1 MKTTDDY
8 KKQLLEL
15 RAVFTKRMDAIHK
28 DTHHT
33 EEPVEKDF
41 AEQVVQREN
50 DDVLNALGDEARQTV
65 TLINN
70 ALHRIES
77 GDFGYCLS
85 CGEAIAEERLNIV
98 PFAEYCVKCADKPMK
113 KS

>member
-1 MKTTDDY
+1 MKTLEDY

-15 RAVFTKRMDAIHK
+15 RADLTSRMDAIRK
-28 DTHHT
+28 DTHHV

-50 DDVLNALGDEARQTV
+50 DDVLNALNDDAQKTV

-77 GDFGYCLS
+77 GEFGYCLD
-85 CGEAIAEERLNIV
+85 CGDAIAEDRLNIV
-98 PFAEYCVKCADKPMK
+98 PFAQYCVKCADKPK
-113 KS
+113 

>member
-1 MKTTDDY
+1 MKTSEDY

-15 RAVFTKRMDAIHK
+15 RKDVVLRMDAIHK

-50 DDVLNALGDEARQTV
+50 EDVLNALGEEARQTV

-70 ALHRIES
+70 ALQRIES

-98 PFAEYCVKCADKPMK
+98 PYAEYCVKCADKHTK
-113 KS
+113 

>member
-1 MKTTDDY
+1 MKTSEDY

-15 RAVFTKRMDAIHK
+15 RTSLVTRMAAIHK

-50 DDVLNALGDEARQTV
+50 EDVLNALNEEARQTV
-65 TLINN
+65 NRINN
-70 ALHRIES
+70 ALQRIES
-77 GDFGYCLS
+77 GDFGYCLG

-98 PFAEYCVKCADKPMK
+98 PFAEYCVKCADKQTK
-113 KS
+113 

>member
-1 MKTTDDY
+1 MKTPADY
-8 KKQLLEL
+8 KQQLLEL
-15 RAVFTKRMDAIHK
+15 RAGFVKRMEAIHK

-50 DDVLNALGDEARQTV
+50 DDVLMALSGDAQHTV
-65 TLINN
+65 TLIDN
-70 ALHRIES
+70 ALHRIET

-98 PFAEYCVKCADKPMK
+98 PFAEYCVKCADKQNR
-113 KS
+113 